1 MREMITRNNRGRL
14 AALLLVRTLRTF
26 GTVGVAV
33 LLNILID
40 AVFAALTSGK
50 TDRLLWC
57 AAFCCVYALFFG
69 AVIYADERWKASA
82 VSHSMRSVRG
92 CVMEG
97 ILGKELP
104 EFQAENSARYLALLG
119 QNLSTFE
126 ENYLK
131 NLLSIYDSIV
141 SMAAAAAMLIW
152 IDPLIAGISIAA
164 MSIPSLIPKL
174 FAKKLS
180 ARQKKAAES
189 TTAYQAVVK
198 DILGGFEVVKSYRI
212 AAVMQ
217 EKSEKAAAEMEGDK
231 AGIAAAMAA
240 VYGLANTASV
250 AVQFLLMALC
260 GVFAVHGMI
269 TIGSVVAVT
278 QLTGQVISPAF
289 QLSAKYSMLHSVR
302 PICEQI
308 REAAKPRSAEASG
321 QHEAAGPCEAAGK
334 QRSLRSAA
342 KPRSAEA
349 SGQHEAAGPCEAAG
363 KQRSLRSAAKP
374 PVCADRP
381 EAAEMKRSL
390 ALRDVSFSYGGAPV
404 LKRVSLSL
412 EYGKKYALVG
422 KSGCGK
428 STLLR
433 LIAGYDQRSAGSMT
447 VDGHEE
453 RACALSL
460 ISQNIFLFDDTI
472 RNNMTLYG
480 DYTPEE
486 IQAAVRLA
494 GLEGLI
500 ASLENGIDTEVLENG
515 RRFSGGE
522 KQRIAIARALLHKR
536 SLLLLDEATSALDEE
551 NAGKIERAILGLKDI
566 TCLSV
571 THRLS
576 SGTLR
581 EQDGIFVMEDGEI
594 VEQGTY
600 AELMQKN
607 GSFRRLHDACS
618 SPAAG

>member
-14 AALLLVRTLRTF
+14 AALLLVRTLRTV

-260 GVFAVHGMI
+260 GVFAVHGLI

-321 QHEAAGPCEAAGK
+321 Q
-334 QRSLRSAA
+334 R
-342 KPRSAEA
+342 EA
-349 SGQHEAAGPCEAAG
+349 SGLCEVSGQHEAAG

-480 DYTPEE
+480 DYAPEE

-494 GLEGLI
+494 GLDGLI

>member
-14 AALLLVRTLRTF
+14 AALLLVRTLRTV

-119 QNLSTFE
+119 QNLSIFE

-321 QHEAAGPCEAAGK
+321 Q
-334 QRSLRSAA
+334 R
-342 KPRSAEA
+342 EA
-349 SGQHEAAGPCEAAG
+349 SGQHEAAGLCEAAG

-480 DYTPEE
+480 DYAPEE

-607 GSFRRLHDACS
+607 GSFRRLHDACN

>member
-26 GTVGVAV
+26 GAVGVAV

-321 QHEAAGPCEAAGK
+321 QHEAAG
-334 QRSLRSAA
+334 L
-342 KPRSAEA
+342 
-349 SGQHEAAGPCEAAG
+349 CEAAG

-480 DYTPEE
+480 DYAPEE

-566 TCLSV
+566 TCLCV

-576 SGTLR
+576 SGALR

-600 AELMQKN
+600 DELMQKN
-607 GSFRRLHDACS
+607 GSFRRLRDACS

>member
-1 MREMITRNNRGRL
+1 MREIITRNNRGRI
-14 AALLLVRTLRTF
+14 AALLFVRTLRIL
-26 GTVGVAV
+26 GAVGVAV
-33 LLNILID
+33 LLNFLID
-40 AVFAALTSGK
+40 AVFEALTSGK

-57 AAFCCVYALFFG
+57 AAFCCMYALLFG
-69 AVIYADERWKASA
+69 AVIYADEKWKASV
-82 VSHSMRSVRG
+82 VSRSMRSVRG

-97 ILGKELP
+97 ILGKALP

-212 AAVMQ
+212 ADVMQ
-217 EKSEKAAAEMEGDK
+217 GKSEKAAAEMEGDK
-231 AGIAAAMAA
+231 AGMAA
-240 VYGLANTASV
+240 VMAVVYGLANMASV
-250 AVQFLLMALC
+250 AVQFSLMALC
-260 GVFAVHGMI
+260 GIFAVRGLI

-289 QLSAKYSMLHSVR
+289 QLSAKYSLLHSVR

-308 REAAKPRSAEASG
+308 QEAAEPRSAEASGQPKPRSAEASG
-321 QHEAAGPCEAAGK
+321 QP
-334 QRSLRSAA
+334 
-342 KPRSAEA
+342 
-349 SGQHEAAGPCEAAG
+349 
-363 KQRSLRSAAKP
+363 KP

-433 LIAGYDQRSAGSMT
+433 LIAGYGQKDAGSMT

-472 RNNMTLYG
+472 RNNVTLYG
-480 DYTPEE
+480 DYRPEE

-576 SGTLR
+576 SGALR
-581 EQDGIFVMEDGEI
+581 EYDGIFLMEDGEI
-594 VEQGTY
+594 AEQGTY
-600 AELMQKN
+600 DELMQKN
-607 GSFRRLHDACS
+607 GSFRRLHDA
-618 SPAAG
+618 AASG

>member
-119 QNLSTFE
+119 QNLSIFE

-321 QHEAAGPCEAAGK
+321 Q
-334 QRSLRSAA
+334 R
-342 KPRSAEA
+342 EA
-349 SGQHEAAGPCEAAG
+349 SGQHEAAGLCEAAG

-480 DYTPEE
+480 DYAPEE

-566 TCLSV
+566 TCLCV

-576 SGTLR
+576 SGALR

-607 GSFRRLHDACS
+607 GSFRRLHDACNG
-618 SPAAG
+618 PAAG

>member
-14 AALLLVRTLRTF
+14 AALLFVQTLRIL

-40 AVFAALTSGK
+40 AVFVALTSGK

-57 AAFCCVYALFFG
+57 AAFCCMYALLFG
-69 AVIYADERWKASA
+69 AVIYTDEKWKASV

-97 ILGKELP
+97 ILGKEIS

-152 IDPLIAGISIAA
+152 INPLIAGISIAA

-231 AGIAAAMAA
+231 AGMAA
-240 VYGLANTASV
+240 VMATVYGLANMASV
-250 AVQFLLMALC
+250 AVQFSLMALC
-260 GVFAVHGMI
+260 GVFAVRGLI

-289 QLSAKYSMLHSVR
+289 QLSAKCSLLHSAK

-308 REAAKPRSAEASG
+308 REAAVR
-321 QHEAAGPCEAAGK
+321 
-334 QRSLRSAA
+334 
-342 KPRSAEA
+342 
-349 SGQHEAAGPCEAAG
+349 
-363 KQRSLRSAAKP
+363 
-374 PVCADRP
+374 PVCADCQDAP
-381 EAAEMKRSL
+381 EMKHSL
-390 ALRDVSFSYGGAPV
+390 ALRDVSFSYAGAPA
-404 LKRVSLSL
+404 LKRLSLSL

-433 LIAGYDQRSAGSMT
+433 LIAGYGQKDAGSMT

-453 RACALSL
+453 RECALSL

-472 RNNMTLYG
+472 RNNITLYG
-480 DYTPEE
+480 DYRPEE

-494 GLEGLI
+494 GLDGLI

-515 RRFSGGE
+515 CRFSGGE

-551 NAGKIERAILGLKDI
+551 NAGKIERGILGLREI

-571 THRLS
+571 THRVS

-581 EQDGIFVMEDGEI
+581 EYDGIFLMEDGEI
-594 VEQGTY
+594 AEQGTY
-600 AELMQKN
+600 DELMQKN
-607 GSFRRLHDACS
+607 GSFRRLHDA
-618 SPAAG
+618 AASD

>member
-1 MREMITRNNRGRL
+1 MREMIMRNNRGRL
-14 AALLLVRTLRTF
+14 AALLLVRTLRIF

-260 GVFAVHGMI
+260 GVFAVHGLI

-308 REAAKPRSAEASG
+308 REAARPRSAEASG
-321 QHEAAGPCEAAGK
+321 
-334 QRSLRSAA
+334 L
-342 KPRSAEA
+342 
-349 SGQHEAAGPCEAAG
+349 CEAAG

-480 DYTPEE
+480 DYAPEE

-576 SGTLR
+576 SGALR